1 MEQFCKIEVR
11 KPWKLAKK
19 IVKSV
24 STFSQIS
31 SLANFYLIVKF
42 LCQFWFSGEEIEQQE
57 EISAEKEGNED
68 E

>member
-19 IVKSV
+19 NCQKF

-31 SLANFYLIVKF
+31 SFANFYLIVKF
-42 LCQFWFSGEEIEQQE
+42 LCQFWFSGEEFEQQE